1 MIINLVLPRRHLVNA
16 LLNDAQRLSEL
27 LNTAKVAVVAVSVFA
42 YWHVKLDL
50 VVGVVGGYLA
60 DVPGYAGASKHDAG
74 EAVVL
79 GFLGCYL
86 AYADGA

>member
-1 MIINLVLPRRHLVNA
+1 MIIHLVLPRRHLVNA

-27 LNTAKVAVVAVSVFA
+27 LNTAEITVVAVSVLS

-60 DVPGYAGASKHDAG
+60 DVPRDTRASKHDAG

-79 GFLGCYL
+79 GFLGCHF